1 MNELVF
7 VGTGEALDPALPN
20 TSLLVRGPRTLLLDC
35 GYAVPHA
42 FWQISQDVNLL
53 DAVWISHGHADHCFG
68 LPALLLWMRLG
79 GRTRELTILGGPGS
93 RGRIGI
99 ILELGYPGSYAASK
113 CYPLSFVELEPG
125 AVGEFGPMSLRIAA
139 SAHSIVNHALRVDT
153 PGLRSV
159 MYSGDGAI
167 TPGTRA
173 LATGVDVLV
182 HECFFAAPG
191 GQRKHGDV
199 EGCMALAR
207 EARVQTLSLL
217 HFAAEAKAEIRQR
230 VAELDDRA
238 FEVLM
243 PAVGDRVGLDL

>member
-1 MNELVF
+1 MSELVF

-20 TSLLVRGPRTLLLDC
+20 TSLLYRGPQTLLLDC

-42 FWQISQDVNLL
+42 FWRISQDVNLL

-79 GRTRELTILGGPGS
+79 GRTRPLTVFGGPGA
-93 RGRIGI
+93 RGRIGLV
-99 ILELGYPGSYAASK
+99 LELGYPGSYHASK
-113 CYPLSFVELEPG
+113 CYPISYVELEPG
-125 AVGEFGPMSLRIAA
+125 AVGKFGPLELRIAA
-139 SAHSIVNHALRVDT
+139 SAHSIVNHALRIDT

-167 TPGTRA
+167 TPGTRE
-173 LATGVDVLV
+173 LATGVSVLV
-182 HECFFAAPG
+182 HECFFAEAG
-191 GQRKHGDV
+191 DQRKHGDA

-207 EARVQTLSLL
+207 EAGVRTLALL
-217 HFAAEAKAEIRQR
+217 HFAAEAKQAIRQR
-230 VAELDDRA
+230 VEELDDGT

-243 PAVGDRVGLDL
+243 PAVGDRISLG

>member
-20 TSLLVRGPRTLLLDC
+20 TSLLYRGPRTLLLDC

-42 FWQISQDVNLL
+42 FWRISQDVDLL
-53 DAVWISHGHADHCFG
+53 DGVWISHGHADHCFG

-79 GRTRELTILGGPGS
+79 GRTRALTVFGGPGS
-93 RGRIGI
+93 RARIGVV
-99 ILELGYPGSYAASK
+99 LELGYPGSYAASK
-113 CYPLSFVELEPG
+113 CYPINFVELEPG
-125 AVGEFGPMSLRIAA
+125 AVGEFGPLELRIAA
-139 SAHSIVNHALRVDT
+139 SAHSIVNHALRVET

-167 TPGTRA
+167 TPGTRE
-173 LATGVDVLV
+173 LASGVDVLV
-182 HECFFAAPG
+182 HECFFATPG

-199 EGCMALAR
+199 EGCIALGR
-207 EARVQTLSLL
+207 EAGVQTLGLL
-217 HFAAEAKAEIRQR
+217 HFAAEAKPEIRRR
-230 VAELDDRA
+230 VEELDDRS

-243 PAVGDRVGLDL
+243 PDVGDRVSLG